1 MGISIPPCN
10 TSRKCEVASLR
21 MGTIGMTPAVE
32 RLISRLAR
40 QLMIRQGPIWTGSE
54 ARTVVAAALTALAM
68 NVPPAEF
75 RRLVAATY
83 RVGRALDPIHR
94 LSRSVPWDKLQLQA
108 AIRDSVAHHFESPV
122 SDAFVEDLAGRLKSC
137 DLSAPLSLDLVAITN
152 ASLRATGQSEPA
164 RGLQSKLAVA
174 EFMQALLDERL
185 TSLVARV
192 EAELDVAES
201 DVAGSLLL
209 ALEEDARDGDAAV
222 ALAPAPSSATQRLSS
237 HETQSLILLA
247 DPRVRDEFR
256 DWIEELAP
264 VAQRSL
270 HRRLLL
276 LVVEPLSYRL
286 WVKHIVGAR
295 TSRLKELKVIAADTH
310 FRVLFYADPGTRP
323 SVLSFG
329 FRRDLRQLIVRADSL
344 MDGTR

>member
-1 MGISIPPCN
+1 
-10 TSRKCEVASLR
+10 
-21 MGTIGMTPAVE
+21 MGTTGMTPAVE
-32 RLISRLAR
+32 RLIPRLAR

-54 ARTVVAAALTALAM
+54 ARTVVAAALMALGQ
-68 NVPPAEF
+68 NVPRAEF

-83 RVGRALDPIHR
+83 RVGRALDPIRR
-94 LSRSVPWDKLQLQA
+94 LSRSVPWDKLQVQTALRDCA
-108 AIRDSVAHHFESPV
+108 AQHFESPV
-122 SDAFVEDLAGRLKSC
+122 SDAFVEDLAGRLRSC

-152 ASLRATGQSEPA
+152 ASMRATGQMEPA
-164 RGLQSKLAVA
+164 RGLQSKLALA
-174 EFMQALLDERL
+174 EFMQALIDARL

-192 EAELDVAES
+192 ETELDVAES
-201 DVAGSLLL
+201 DVAGSILL
-209 ALEEDARDGDAAV
+209 ALEEDACDSDAAV
-222 ALAPAPSSATQRLSS
+222 APAPASATQRLSS
-237 HETQSLILLA
+237 HETQSLVLLA

-264 VAQRSL
+264 VVQRSL

-286 WVKHIVGAR
+286 WVKQIVGAR

-329 FRRDLRQLIVRADSL
+329 FRRDLRELIVRADSL